1 MSDRL
6 SDVLE
11 RVRGWPED
19 RRADAAKLLL
29 EMEALD
35 ASPYQLSDEQLAEVL
50 RRRAKKHPRYVDLA
64 EARTRFA
71 RHRK

>member
-1 MSDRL
+1 MNDRL

-19 RRADAAKLLL
+19 RQADAARLLL

-35 ASPYQLSDEQLAEVL
+35 TSPYRLSDEQLAEV
-50 RRRAKKHPRYVDLA
+50 RRRRGKTSPGYVGLA
-64 EARTRFA
+64 EARERFS
-71 RHRK
+71 RPRK